1 MGVKWDEENIK
12 ETYHPADKDYG
23 HMKID
28 EPNTPYEPPVNMDD
42 HHDTDEE
49 EEKEEIPSLD
59 LGEKTSGEDGNSGA
73 ETVGHSQVCSC
84 SFCKWLTVGT
94 CVKSTY
100 PHTFIPPPPSAY
112 SHSPT
117 ILYPPPSPIC
127 TKRGRW
133 RADDFISSRAV
144 ERRSGR

>member
-1 MGVKWDEENIK
+1 
-12 ETYHPADKDYG
+12 
-23 HMKID
+23 MKID

-73 ETVGHSQVCSC
+73 ETVGHSQVCS
-84 SFCKWLTVGT
+84 FCKWLTAGT

-100 PHTFIPPPPSAY
+100 PHPFIPPPPRIFTLTHNPLPAPLAY
-112 SHSPT
+112 
-117 ILYPPPSPIC
+117 LLK
-127 TKRGRW
+127 KR
-133 RADDFISSRAV
+133 AMESR
-144 ERRSGR
+144 